1 MEMKRFNIF
10 GRISRTIRCEMRKYY
25 RRKWRR
31 VTPSDFYANP
41 EYVTSLWYAS
51 REGKM
56 PNLKHPT
63 DFNERLMALNL
74 QAYRDKTQWPIRII
88 CSDKYAVRQYVES
101 KGYGDILNEC
111 YGVYDRFEDIDF
123 DCLPDQFVIKATNGS
138 GQNYICRNKAE
149 MDIDA
154 VRQGFD
160 RWMTQANT
168 FGLTNGEWHYVRV
181 KPRIIVEKYLSMLGE
196 EVSIIDYKFHC
207 IHNQVYGEYVCYD
220 RNEETHN
227 VNYDHYDADWNLTDG
242 VLPAFHPNQRL
253 IPKPAKFDE
262 MKRIAVAL
270 SEGLDYVRVDLYEI
284 DNKIVFGEMT
294 FTPMGN
300 YLPYRHE
307 RLVDMEQFFKKTS
320 RQ

>member
-123 DCLPDQFVIKATNGS
+123 DCLPDQFVIKAANGS

-181 KPRIIVEKYLSMLGE
+181 KPRIIVEKYL
-196 EVSIIDYKFHC
+196 
-207 IHNQVYGEYVCYD
+207 
-220 RNEETHN
+220 
-227 VNYDHYDADWNLTDG
+227 G
-242 VLPAFHPNQRL
+242 VKCKRL
-253 IPKPAKFDE
+253 A
-262 MKRIAVAL
+262 
-270 SEGLDYVRVDLYEI
+270 
-284 DNKIVFGEMT
+284 
-294 FTPMGN
+294 
-300 YLPYRHE
+300 
-307 RLVDMEQFFKKTS
+307 
-320 RQ
+320 